1 METLLSR
8 RREGRRPDMTFQQIQ
23 YIEAVALSGSISRAA
38 GMLYVA
44 QSSVSAAVKE
54 VEKEY
59 GLQIFERTPK
69 GVVLT
74 RSGQEFLTD
83 IKYISNYYHHVDG
96 KYKRPP
102 DRDKRFSL
110 SALHH
115 VCGDA
120 PFLELLRKNH
130 DKSYHFDY
138 LEGDATFVFDNVAS
152 GKSDIGIVFFTESA
166 KGTFMRDL
174 HKRGLVFHH
183 LAYCFMHIYIHN
195 SHPLAK
201 ADSVKL
207 KQVTPYPFVTYDNL
221 TPDAAQYTISFQHR
235 DKSIQILHVSDR
247 AAAYSILRVGQA
259 YATGSGYRSIDECY
273 HDIISIPIVD
283 LEKIEVGWLV
293 KDRTALSELAIEY
306 LDLLKGQADTAQ

>member
-110 SALHH
+110 SALH
-115 VCGDA
+115 
-120 PFLELLRKNH
+120 LSL
-130 DKSYHFDY
+130 
-138 LEGDATFVFDNVAS
+138 
-152 GKSDIGIVFFTESA
+152 I
-166 KGTFMRDL
+166 
-174 HKRGLVFHH
+174 
-183 LAYCFMHIYIHN
+183 HI
-195 SHPLAK
+195 
-201 ADSVKL
+201 
-207 KQVTPYPFVTYDNL
+207 
-221 TPDAAQYTISFQHR
+221 
-235 DKSIQILHVSDR
+235 
-247 AAAYSILRVGQA
+247 
-259 YATGSGYRSIDECY
+259 
-273 HDIISIPIVD
+273 
-283 LEKIEVGWLV
+283 
-293 KDRTALSELAIEY
+293 
-306 LDLLKGQADTAQ
+306 